1 MKNLLII
8 IIAILSVTGNIPDF
22 DEAGFPDNTSFETLF
37 ENEDSM
43 TEFKAEVRKKGG
55 TILCHYEDAGE
66 VLGVY
71 EKDGDFTFC
80 CITDSRFREV
90 YTVKKDSSSYQD
102 LSKYKFSFGNVKLN
116 GGSSAKALTVYSE
129 EIGLVYRMICTEDYT
144 DMDSVVHYTR
154 EGCLSSSFYYH
165 NGEIGVLEYND
176 VACGIII
183 DENNNASLVARIEQ
197 EGVFVDDAVTFK
209 LKPVKFEDCNFHVM
223 PDGNPPEDGF
233 VYEALTNEQL
243 WRHGIE

>member
-1 MKNLLII
+1 MKNLIII
-8 IIAILSVTGNIPDF
+8 IIAILSAAGNIPDF
-22 DEAGFPDNTSFETLF
+22 DEAGFADNTSFEALF

-43 TEFKAEVRKKGG
+43 TEFKGQVRKKGG
-55 TILCHYEDAGE
+55 TILCQYENDGE

-71 EKDGDFTFC
+71 EKDGNFTFC
-80 CITDSRFREV
+80 CIADSKFQEV
-90 YTVKKDSSSYQD
+90 YTVKKGTSSYQD
-102 LSKYKFSFGNVKLN
+102 LSKYKSSFGNVKLN
-116 GGSSAKALTVYSE
+116 VGSSAKALTVYSE
-129 EIGLVYRMICTEDYT
+129 DIGLVYRMICTEDYT

-165 NGEIGVLEYND
+165 NGEIGVLEYDN

-183 DENNNASLVARIEQ
+183 EKNNKVSLVARIEQ
-197 EGVFVDDAVTFK
+197 EGVFDDNAVTFK
-209 LKPVKFEDCNFHVM
+209 LKPVKFEECNFHVM

-233 VYEALTNEQL
+233 VYETLTNEQL